1 MRYIFLFLFLL
12 TITFSKTSFA
22 QSRPCGT
29 DMMVRK
35 SLSQHP
41 DLQVQRDELEAF
53 TRQFTSSNERLIKV
67 VPVVFHVI
75 HNYGSENIAKTQ
87 IEDAIRILNEDYQL
101 SNSDQNEVISAFSSI
116 VANVGFEFRLAQ
128 LDPNGNCTDG
138 ITRTVSTLT
147 FSADDNV
154 KDLVVWPRNKYLNVW
169 VVDNI
174 SFGAGGYAYLPGS
187 AQAATDGIVVL
198 HTQLGSIGTSGGSN
212 FSART
217 LTHEVGHWFNLLH
230 TWGDTNSPGDA
241 ANCNSDDNVTD
252 TPNTIGVANQ
262 SCNLAQVSCGSLDNV
277 QNYMDYSTCAKM
289 FTNGQK
295 TRMLAAI
302 NSGTSSRNN
311 LWTDANLLATGVN
324 DAAVPCTPI
333 ADFKA
338 SGLAACTNANI
349 TFQDQSYNASVDAT
363 WTWNWSFPG
372 GTPSSSNLQNP
383 VVTYS
388 TPGSYSA
395 TLNVSNS
402 AGSNVKTKSN
412 YILISTSTP
421 NLVSPVVEGFE
432 IAAFPQNTSDVTMNW
447 RYEGTVSNGFARTT
461 TAFASGS
468 ASLKYNNLSIATDN
482 SSSVVSP
489 VIDFSAVTSPAT
501 MTFKVAY
508 ARRSATTNDKLE
520 MWISSDCGKTWSRRY
535 SKVGTTLATTT
546 SLVSTT
552 FVPTASQWRTETVS
566 VAPLVGESHGMIKF
580 TVIDSSGNNLYI
592 DDINLV
598 NSPGVGISTPSLD
611 EYVTQIFPNPGM
623 GNAQLTFG
631 LFKSEAVTVELLDVT
646 GRVIGNKYLGPKQAG
661 EYTLGLNE
669 ISGSS
674 FSSGIYLIRIQA
686 GNASTFRKW
695 ICN

>member
-1 MRYIFLFLFLL
+1 MRYISLFLFAI
-12 TITFSKTSFA
+12 TIFQSSTYA
-22 QSRPCGT
+22 QSRHCGT
-29 DMMVRK
+29 DEMVRK

-41 DLQVQRDELEAF
+41 ELQVQRDELEAF
-53 TRQFTSSNERLIKV
+53 TRQFTSSNERADKII
-67 VPVVFHVI
+67 PIVFHVI
-75 HNYGSENIAKTQ
+75 HNYGSENIAKSQ
-87 IEDAIRILNEDYQL
+87 IEDAVRIINEDYQL
-101 SNSDQNEVISAFSSI
+101 LNSDQDDIIAAFAPI

-154 KDLVVWPRNKYLNVW
+154 KDLVVWPRNKYLNIW

-187 AQAATDGIVVL
+187 AQAGVDGIVVL

-217 LTHEVGHWFNLLH
+217 LTHEIGHWFNLSH
-230 TWGDTNSPGDA
+230 TWGSTNSPGEA
-241 ANCNSDDNVTD
+241 ANCSDDDGVTD
-252 TPNTIGVANQ
+252 TPNTIGVAGQN
-262 SCNLAQVSCGSLDNV
+262 CNLAQVSCGSLDNV
-277 QNYMDYSTCAKM
+277 QNYMDYSSCAKM

-295 TRMLAAI
+295 NRMLAAI
-302 NSGTSSRNN
+302 NSSTASRNN
-311 LWTDANLLATGVN
+311 LWTAANLIATGVN
-324 DAAVPCTPI
+324 DDAVPCSPI

-383 VVTYS
+383 VVTYAN
-388 TPGSYSA
+388 PGSYSA

-402 AGSNVKTKSN
+402 SGSNVKTKNN
-412 YILISTSTP
+412 YITISTSTP
-421 NLVSPVVEGFE
+421 SLVSPIIEGFE
-432 IAAFPQNTSDVTMNW
+432 IAAFPQNTSDATKNW
-447 RYEGTVSNGFARTT
+447 RYEGTVSNGFSRTT
-461 TAFASGS
+461 SAFASGA
-468 ASLKYNNLSIATDN
+468 ASLKYNNLAVASDN
-482 SSSVVSP
+482 SSSVISP
-489 VIDFSAVTSPAT
+489 VIDFSAVASPAT

-535 SKVGTTLATTT
+535 SKVGAALATTT
-546 SLVSTT
+546 SSVSSA

-580 TVIDSSGNNLYI
+580 TLIDSSGNNLYI

-598 NSPGVGISTPSLD
+598 NMPVGISTPSLD

-631 LFKSEAVTVELLDVT
+631 LFKNEDVTVELLDVT
-646 GRVIGNKYLGPKQAG
+646 GRVIGNKNLGAKQAG

>member
-1 MRYIFLFLFLL
+1 MRYIFLFLL
-12 TITFSKTSFA
+12 TIIFSQNSIA
-22 QSRPCGT
+22 QSRLCGT
-29 DMMVRK
+29 DDMVRK

-41 DLQVQRDELEAF
+41 ELQIQRDELEAF
-53 TRQFTSSNERLIKV
+53 TQQFTSSSDRAIKV
-67 VPVVFHVI
+67 VPIVFHVI
-75 HNYGSENIAKTQ
+75 HNYGSENIAKSQ
-87 IEDAIRILNEDYQL
+87 IEDAVRIINEDYQL
-101 SNSDQNEVISAFSSI
+101 LNDDQDDVIAAFTSI
-116 VANVGFEFRLAQ
+116 VANVEFEFRLAQ

-147 FSADDNV
+147 FNADDNV
-154 KDLVVWPRNKYLNVW
+154 KELVVWPRNKYLNVW

-187 AQAATDGIVVL
+187 AQAAVDGIVVL

-217 LTHEVGHWFNLLH
+217 LTHEIGHWFNLRH
-230 TWGDTNSPGDA
+230 TWGTTNSPGEAD
-241 ANCNSDDNVTD
+241 NCSDDDGVTD

-262 SCNLAQVSCGSLDNV
+262 SCNLSQSSCGSPVDNV

-302 NSGTSSRNN
+302 NSGTASRNN
-311 LWTDANLLATGVN
+311 LWAASNLIATGVN
-324 DAAVPCTPI
+324 DTAIPCSPI

-338 SGLAACTNANI
+338 SALAACTNSNI
-349 TFQDQSYNASVDAT
+349 TFQDQSYNASIDGT
-363 WTWNWSFPG
+363 WNWNWSFPG
-372 GTPSSSNLQNP
+372 GTPSSSTDQNP

-395 TLNVSNS
+395 SLNVSNS

-412 YILISTSTP
+412 YIIISTATP
-421 NLVSPVVEGFE
+421 SLVSPIVEGFE
-432 IAAFPQNTSDVTMNW
+432 IAAFPQNTSDATKNW

-461 TAFASGS
+461 AAFTSGA
-468 ASLKYNNLSIATDN
+468 ASLKYNNLSVASDN

-508 ARRSATTNDKLE
+508 ARRSSTTNDKLE
-520 MWISSDCGKTWSRRY
+520 MWISSDCGKTWTRRY
-535 SKVGTTLATTT
+535 SKIGATLATTT

-580 TVIDSSGNNLYI
+580 TVIDSSGNNIYI

-598 NSPGVGISTPSLD
+598 NAPVGISTPSLD

-631 LFKSEAVTVELLDVT
+631 LFKSEDVTVELLDVT
-646 GRVIGNKYLGPKQAG
+646 GRVIGNKYLGTKQAG

-669 ISGSS
+669 ISGAT

-686 GNASTFRKW
+686 GNSSTFRKW